1 MFSSLQELAI
11 INRSPRQSTV
21 IAKETLEL
29 LSIDI
34 AVRKEVLLIRSFGD
48 INHHRYWS
56 SFSKSLAIF
65 VVSRF
70 STKRWFTQQKAANV
84 NVNQYFPHKIPAIV
98 PSSITVTSKWV
109 RWRLNA
115 PAHDYYSIVQS
126 GADQRKHQSSAS
138 LAFVRGIHRW
148 QVNSP
153 HKWPVTRKMF
163 PFDDVIMRM
172 YYMAVYIN
180 DVQKTT
186 AVYRACTIYVDVWFT
201 IPYVGVPSNI

>member
-56 SFSKSLAIF
+56 PFSKSLAIF

-115 PAHDYYSIVQS
+115 PAHDYLLNRSIRRRSKKTSKLRVTRLCA
-126 GADQRKHQSSAS
+126 G
-138 LAFVRGIHRW
+138 
-148 QVNSP
+148 NSP
-153 HKWPVTRKMF
+153 VTGEFPAQMASNAENVSIWWRHHADVLYGCLYKWC
-163 PFDDVIMRM
+163 
-172 YYMAVYIN
+172 AEN
-180 DVQKTT
+180 DCSV
-186 AVYRACTIYVDVWFT
+186 
-201 IPYVGVPSNI
+201 